1 MNQTISLEKLKT
13 NIALLDK
20 KPGFDELI
28 DSEMAKKL
36 FEGILPVIEND
47 IPLDFPEIHGVS
59 SGGNL
64 LMSSACLLT
73 GETGNGKHAIAYA
86 FAKAVKKWIEDNMG
100 EPEPNLLMQTE
111 PVSHAEEILFMYTID
126 TELLSVEYGMKI
138 PQVLTE
144 LNDAFSELCLTG
156 GESNQVIFLLVEN
169 VDTILKKRKTAVLFR
184 HLVDCLLLQPNTPVF
199 ITAVCEDKA
208 ENIGEDCKPH
218 MMIYE
223 CSLPTDIQ
231 RTEYLQRFAGR
242 YVNLRLGYS
251 PEDMQ
256 AFTENFTYG
265 QMEQLQNM
273 LIMIA
278 KSRALSSRCPVSR
291 LLSDS
296 PYEKKIEIYPYEIEE
311 VCSMVR
317 NNRYRKQLPYQQAIM
332 TVPPAPVPP
341 PPETEVQTIQQEE
354 ALKNIPTFNTIGD
367 TMKAI
372 KASSSVEMPSLYAQN
387 QTAVQQKTVSRQESV
402 SVSETEQH
410 EFITEYLL

>member
-1 MNQTISLEKLKT
+1 MSQTISLEKLKT

-28 DSEMAKKL
+28 DSETAKKL
-36 FEGILPVIEND
+36 FEGLLPVIEND

-59 SGGNL
+59 SDGNL

-73 GETGNGKHAIAYA
+73 GETGSGKHTIAYA
-86 FAKAVKKWIEDNMG
+86 FAKAVKKWIEDSMG
-100 EPEPNLLMQTE
+100 EPEPDLFMQTE
-111 PVSHAEEILFMYTID
+111 PAVHAEDILFMYTID
-126 TELLSVEYGMKI
+126 AELLCAEYGMKM

-144 LNDAFSELCLTG
+144 LNNAFSKLCLTG
-156 GESNQVIFLLVEN
+156 GESNQVIFLLIEN
-169 VDTILKKRKTAVLFR
+169 IAAILKKRKTAVLFR
-184 HLVDCLLLQPNTPVF
+184 HFVDCLMFQPDTPVF
-199 ITAVCEDKA
+199 IAAVCEDKA
-208 ENIGEDCKPH
+208 ENIGEDCRPH

-223 CSLPTDIQ
+223 CSIPTDMQ

-242 YVNLRLGYS
+242 YVNIRLGYS
-251 PEDMQ
+251 PEDIQ
-256 AFTENFTYG
+256 TFTENFTYG

-278 KSRALSSRCPVSR
+278 KSHALNLRCPVSR

-311 VCSMVR
+311 ICSMVR
-317 NNRYRKQLPYQQAIM
+317 NSRYRKQLPYQQTVMA
-332 TVPPAPVPP
+332 VPPAPVPA
-341 PPETEVQTIQQEE
+341 PPETEVQTTRQEE

-372 KASSSVEMPSLYAQN
+372 KASSSVEMPPLYARN
-387 QTAVQQKTVSRQESV
+387 QTAVQQKTVSREESA
-402 SVSETEQH
+402 SMAETEQPD
-410 EFITEYLL
+410 FITEYLS

>member
-1 MNQTISLEKLKT
+1 MQTISLEKLKT
-13 NIALLDK
+13 NITLLDQK
-20 KPGFDELI
+20 SGFDELI
-28 DSEMAKKL
+28 DSEMSQRL
-36 FEGILPVIEND
+36 FGGLLPVIEND

-59 SGGNL
+59 SDGNL

-73 GETGNGKHAIAYA
+73 GETGSGKHTIAYA
-86 FAKAVKKWIEDNMG
+86 FAKSVKKWIEDNMG
-100 EPEPNLLMQTE
+100 EPEPDLLMQTE
-111 PVSHAEEILFMYTID
+111 PDSHAEDILFMYTVD
-126 TELLSVEYGMKI
+126 FELLSMQYGMKM

-144 LNDAFSELCLTG
+144 LNHAFSELCLTG
-156 GESNQVIFLLVEN
+156 GENNQVIFLLIEN
-169 VDTILKKRKTAVLFR
+169 IAGILKKRKTAVLFR
-184 HLVDCLLLQPNTPVF
+184 HFVDSLLFQPDTPVF
-199 ITAVCEDKA
+199 IAAVCEDKA
-208 ENIGEDCKPH
+208 ENICEDCKPH

-242 YVNLRLGYS
+242 YVNIRLGYS
-251 PEDMQ
+251 PEDIQ

-278 KSRALSSRCPVSR
+278 KSRSLSSRCPVSR
-291 LLSDS
+291 LMSDS

-317 NNRYRKQLPYQQAIM
+317 NNRYRKPLPYQQAVM
-332 TVPPAPVPP
+332 TAPPASVPS

-372 KASSSVEMPSLYAQN
+372 KASSSVEMPPLYARN
-387 QTAVQQKTVSRQESV
+387 QTDVQQKTVSRQEPV
-402 SVSETEQH
+402 SMAETGQYD
-410 EFITEYLL
+410 FITEDWS